1 MIGVC
6 YYRLNMFRDAE
17 KQFLSSLK
25 DQSTVLTSHL
35 LAKVYIRLDQPQNAL
50 DCYKKALEVHTT
62 DTSLMAAAARV
73 FEGIGEMDKS
83 VAQYKQ
89 LLALDST
96 NGEAIASLAA
106 HYFYNDQPE
115 KALLLYRRLLQMG
128 MFSAE
133 LFNNLGLCCFY
144 AQQFDMALGCFER
157 ALGMAEDEA
166 MADVWYNLSH
176 IAIGLGDVSL
186 CYHCLK
192 LAVCCDPTHA
202 EAYNNLGTLEHSKK
216 NHEQARAHYTSAQG
230 IHESQYNSAL
240 LASELGDFKTCFN
253 AASEA
258 LETFPDHVN
267 AKVIFEQLRKLF
279 LAL

>member
-1 MIGVC
+1 MCSRATPCCVPGRC
-6 YYRLNMFRDAE
+6 R
-17 KQFLSSLK
+17 
-25 DQSTVLTSHL
+25 
-35 LAKVYIRLDQPQNAL
+35 
-50 DCYKKALEVHTT
+50 
-62 DTSLMAAAARV
+62 
-73 FEGIGEMDKS
+73 
-83 VAQYKQ
+83 
-89 LLALDST
+89 
-96 NGEAIASLAA
+96 
-106 HYFYNDQPE
+106 
-115 KALLLYRRLLQMG
+115 
-128 MFSAE
+128 FSAE

-202 EAYNNLGTLEHSKK
+202 EAYNNLGTLGAAPRCARPPTSPLLPRLPSPHVFGMRDPVASLSSASPAHSAAACSPTATAAPRACACLRARPTVLACARARPVLPAVAKTNAQPAARHARPAEHSKK

-258 LETFPDHVN
+258 LETFHV
-267 AKVIFEQLRKLF
+267 EMLRHGVEHQSQRRAGQVGIRRVCGARRRVQWLWWRD
-279 LAL
+279 